1 LFVCLGLFFVFEVVV
16 LGLWKCKRRITRML
30 SPRIHS
36 PSRFK
41 NNSTPGVAGQSRL
54 AVSSRAAVTTG
65 SGNHGGGG
73 GGGGL
78 VRAVVRVR
86 PGLESDRDNKPFHI
100 KVVKGVDGED
110 LFQISATKSRFVV
123 FSRSAAGSD

>member
-1 LFVCLGLFFVFEVVV
+1 
-16 LGLWKCKRRITRML
+16 ML

-41 NNSTPGVAGQSRL
+41 NNSTPGLAGQSRL

-65 SGNHGGGG
+65 SGNHGGG

>member
-1 LFVCLGLFFVFEVVV
+1 
-16 LGLWKCKRRITRML
+16 ML

-65 SGNHGGGG
+65 SGNHRGGR
-73 GGGGL
+73 GGL

-86 PGLESDRDNKPFHI
+86 PGLESDRDDKPFHI
-100 KVVKGVDGED
+100 KIVKGVDGED

>member
-1 LFVCLGLFFVFEVVV
+1 VVI
-16 LGLWKCKRRITRML
+16 LGLWKRRITRMF

-41 NNSTPGVAGQSRL
+41 NNNTPGVAGQSRL

-73 GGGGL
+73 GL

-86 PGLESDRDNKPFHI
+86 PGLESDNKPFHI
-100 KVVKGVDGED
+100 KIVKGVDGED

>member
-1 LFVCLGLFFVFEVVV
+1 
-16 LGLWKCKRRITRML
+16 ML

-41 NNSTPGVAGQSRL
+41 NNSTPGVAGRSRL

-65 SGNHGGGG
+65 SGNH

-86 PGLESDRDNKPFHI
+86 PGLESDRDNKPFHV
-100 KVVKGVDGED
+100 KVVKGVDGEE
-110 LFQISATKSRFVV
+110 LFQISDTKSRFVV
-123 FSRSAAGSD
+123 FSRSSAGSD